1 MAETETHGRE
11 VLRIQ
16 AIQQR
21 TQLTANPTEKVER
34 VNVRDDLDSQFFIDR
49 ASCKKDGSSQYER
62 DTTR

>member
-1 MAETETHGRE
+1 MAETETHSRE

-49 ASCKKDGSSQYER
+49 ASCKKGGSSQYEG